1 VSDSIVDT
9 RGTHQLA
16 DDNTLC
22 AVDHESTGLCHQ
34 RKVAHENLM
43 LIDLVSL
50 LVVKSDLDL
59 QRCRISCISFFALRN
74 CVLYIVLTQCKIYK
88 LQAQMTA
95 VISDW
100 RDIIENFFQALA

>member
-1 VSDSIVDT
+1 MTVQEYSFFTHFIVSDSIVDT

-59 QRCRISCISFFALRN
+59 QRCRISCISFFALFG
-74 CVLYIVLTQCKIYK
+74 IVYFTSSSHNVKSTNSRL
-88 LQAQMTA
+88 
-95 VISDW
+95 
-100 RDIIENFFQALA
+100 R